1 MTTPIAL
8 WQISPCFRRESP
20 RSGERGKGREG
31 ERENKNRFSSPSLP
45 LPLSPFRYI
54 LIFLAFI
61 TAFSFSNTAAAQ
73 DRQVYED
80 ISIRQVID
88 EIQESSPYR
97 FLYRDALITGKTVS
111 FEAPADGL
119 ITALSEALR
128 PHRLRLQVDE
138 TRHQIVLSRVQDA
151 SPERPA
157 VLTGQVIDDRSGAR
171 LPFATITWKEQERL
185 RGVTANAAGTFHLPL
200 KAALDPLDHLVLT
213 ASYVGYRAR
222 HIRIDVQNLPAT
234 LPIRLTPEQFFG
246 HEVVVSSTVLDA
258 DLDTTWHHLLR
269 PGLFSPL
276 GESSVLRSLQSL
288 PSVSLSTAFT
298 QGLNVRGSKADGFQI
313 LLDGIPIYN
322 QNHFFGL
329 FDAFN
334 EDALQTV
341 GFYYGVTP
349 AYFQAPPGGTLSF
362 VTRTGSQTDTR
373 LTTGLSNTA
382 LKATLEGP
390 LWDGRGSWL
399 VSGRHSYLNAIDWFN
414 NDGLIAQGLDVGR
427 ETSAPPRLGL
437 GPDRRRALIPGTSS
451 ARFYDLHGKL
461 YRESPDGNRLIGN
474 LYLGGDHTLHRE
486 AQRLVNIE
494 PDSTVRA
501 EFQPVET
508 RNTWGN
514 IAASLH
520 DQRALGANV
529 YSHTIVAFS
538 RYHSRFSK
546 DDFVY
551 PPARAPETPEPALPS
566 DAMPRLAPFDHKNE
580 LLEVKLAQHIDVAP
594 RFGGTVSTGYGLH
607 RFAID
612 YEEHSALRNDFFEKQ
627 QSMQFDL
634 FAQYD
639 GTVFEEIDLHA
650 GLRSHYFSNG
660 RFLRLSPRLRLRL
673 WPQRPVSLGVGY
685 SRNYQ
690 FLHRLYLE
698 HENSS
703 DVWVMSTEDQGP
715 GSVDNLTAGLYVK
728 ASPTLFFQAEAYVKA
743 YENLRQHESLAAR
756 RGGRAESLLQT
767 PWLHDYSGRARGLE
781 LMLRHRIGALLWTHS
796 YTLSKMTIRHEAIS
810 DGEALPADW
819 DRRHQFTTH
828 VQGALL
834 PHLNWH
840 LTWLIASGT
849 PNSLAFADLDEPAT
863 LPTYHRMD
871 VGLQYRRAFRGVAL
885 EATASVFNI
894 YDRDNTWYRSPVAVF
909 DPGQASRR
917 VSFVNVDVYDLGFQP
932 SFSLSFTF

>member
-1 MTTPIAL
+1 MVNGKWL
-8 WQISPCFRRESP
+8 MVN
-20 RSGERGKGREG
+20 GERFAR
-31 ERENKNRFSSPSLP
+31 RIIRHYQLAIHQSPLE
-45 LPLSPFRYI
+45 SPFRYI
-54 LIFLAFI
+54 LILLAFF
-61 TAFSFSNTAAAQ
+61 TAFFFSNAAAAQ
-73 DRQVYED
+73 DRRVYED

-119 ITALSEALR
+119 IAALSEALH

-138 TRHQIVLSRVQDA
+138 TRYQIVLSRMQDA

-185 RGVTANAAGTFHLPL
+185 RGVAANAAGTFHLPL
-200 KAALDPLDHLVLT
+200 DAALDPLDHVVLT
-213 ASYVGYRAR
+213 ASYVGYRPR
-222 HIRIDVQNLPAT
+222 HVRVDGQNLPAT

-362 VTRTGSQTDTR
+362 MTRTGSQTDTR

-390 LWDGRGSWL
+390 LWGGRGSWL

-427 ETSAPPRLGL
+427 ETSTPTRPGI
-437 GPDRRRALIPGTSS
+437 GPDQRRAFFPGTSS

-461 YRESPDGNRLIGN
+461 YLESSSGNRLMAN

-486 AQRLVNIE
+486 ARRLVNIE

-514 IAASLH
+514 TAASLH
-520 DQRALGANV
+520 DQRALGSNV
-529 YSHTIVAFS
+529 YGHTIVAFS

-551 PPARAPETPEPALPS
+551 PPARAPETPEPAQPPS
-566 DAMPRLAPFDHKNE
+566 DSTPRLAPFEHNNE
-580 LLEVKLAQHIDVAP
+580 LLEIKLAQHIDVAP
-594 RFGGTVSTGYGLH
+594 RFGGTVSTGYALH

-612 YEEHSALRNDFFEKQ
+612 YEEHSALREDYFETRR
-627 QSMQFDL
+627 SVQFDL
-634 FAQYD
+634 FTQYD
-639 GTVFEEIDLHA
+639 GTILEGIDLHA

-673 WPQRPVSLGVGY
+673 WPQRPVSLGLGY

-743 YENLRQHESLAAR
+743 YENLRQHESLVAR
-756 RGGRAESLLQT
+756 RGGRPESLLQT
-767 PWLHDYSGRARGLE
+767 PWLHDFTGRARGLE

-796 YTLSKMTIRHEAIS
+796 YTLSKMTIRHEAIN
-810 DGEALPADW
+810 DGEAFPADW

-871 VGLQYRRAFRGVAL
+871 VGLQYRRAFRGVRL

-909 DPGQASRR
+909 DPGQANRR

>member
-1 MTTPIAL
+1 M
-8 WQISPCFRRESP
+8 
-20 RSGERGKGREG
+20 G
-31 ERENKNRFSSPSLP
+31 ERELKKSCSAPSP
-45 LPLSPFRYI
+45 PLSPSRCI
-54 LIFLAFI
+54 LILLAFC
-61 TAFSFSNTAAAQ
+61 TTVSLLNETVAQ
-73 DRQVYED
+73 DRRVYD
-80 ISIRQVID
+80 AVPIRQVID
-88 EIQESSPYR
+88 EIQDSSPYR
-97 FLYRDALITGKTVS
+97 FLYRDALVTGKTVS
-111 FEAPADGL
+111 FEAPAEGM
-119 ITALSEALR
+119 IAALSDALR
-128 PHRLRLQVDE
+128 PHRLQLQVDE
-138 TRHQIVLSRVQDA
+138 TRHQIVLSRMQEA
-151 SPERPA
+151 PPEPPA

-185 RGVTANAAGTFHLPL
+185 RGVAANAAGTFHLPL
-200 KAALDPLDHLVLT
+200 DDAPARLDYVVLT
-213 ASYVGYRAR
+213 ASYVGYRPR
-222 HIRIDVQNLPAT
+222 HIRVDVQNLPAT

-288 PSVSLSTAFT
+288 PAVSLSTAFT
-298 QGLNVRGSKADGFQI
+298 QGLNVRGSKADGFQV

-341 GFYYGVTP
+341 GFYYGVAP
-349 AYFQAPPGGTLSF
+349 AHFQAPPGGTLSF

-373 LTTGLSNTA
+373 LTAGLSNTA

-427 ETSAPPRLGL
+427 EISAPIRLEL
-437 GPDRRRALIPGTSS
+437 GPNRERAFLPGTSS

-461 YRESPDGNRLIGN
+461 YRESPDGNRLMVN
-474 LYLGGDHTLHRE
+474 LYLGGDHTRHQE
-486 AQRLVNIE
+486 AQRLSQ
-494 PDSTVRA
+494 PDTTRAA

-514 IAASLH
+514 TAASLH
-520 DQRALGANV
+520 DQRALGATL
-529 YSHTIVAFS
+529 YGHTILAFS

-546 DDFVY
+546 DDFIY
-551 PPARAPETPEPALPS
+551 PPVQQPEMHGPS
-566 DAMPRLAPFDHKNE
+566 QQPPDAQPRLAPFEHNNT
-580 LLEVKLAQHIDVAP
+580 LFEVKLAQHIDLAP
-594 RFGGTVSTGYGLH
+594 RSGGTVSTGYALH

-612 YEEHSALRNDFFEKQ
+612 YEEQSALRKDFFEEQ

-639 GTVFEEIDLHA
+639 GAVVDEVDLHA
-650 GLRSHYFSNG
+650 GLRSHYFSEG
-660 RFLRLSPRLRLRL
+660 RFLRLSPRLRLRA

-728 ASPTLFFQAEAYVKA
+728 VSPTVFLQAEAYVKA

-756 RGGRAESLLQT
+756 RGGGGGDESLLQK

-781 LMLRHRIGALLWTHS
+781 LMLRHRVGALLWNHS
-796 YTLSKMTIRHEAIS
+796 YTLSKMTIRHDTINN
-810 DGEALPADW
+810 GEALPADW
-819 DRRHQFTTH
+819 DRRHQFTSH
-828 VQGALL
+828 VQGTLL
-834 PHLNWH
+834 PHLSWH
-840 LTWLIASGT
+840 LTWLIASGA
-849 PNSLAFADLDEPAT
+849 PNSLAFAERDEPAT
-863 LPTYHRMD
+863 LPAYHRMD
-871 VGLQYRRAFRGVAL
+871 VGLQYRRAFRGVTL
-885 EATASVFNI
+885 ETTATIFNV
-894 YDRDNTWYRSPVAVF
+894 YDRDNTWYRSPVAIF
-909 DPGQASRR
+909 DPGQANRR

-932 SFSLSFTF
+932 SFSLSLTF